1 MPDTIDRILTMGS
14 TPDWIS
20 PMVALI
26 QDFTN
31 GPRHDFYVD
40 LYAGW
45 SVNDIKKLLKR
56 RGIKVWGDMIADDMI
71 IFSVP
76 QGQAQWAQTILMQSG
91 LPIVSGMIGEVKSKP
106 KSWLDA
112 FADWIFD

>member
-1 MPDTIDRILTMGS
+1 MPDTIDRILTLGS

-20 PMVALI
+20 PLVAII

-45 SVNDIKKLLKR
+45 SVKDIKRLLNR
-56 RGIKVWGDMIADDMI
+56 HGVKVWGDMIADDTI
-71 IFSVP
+71 IFSVRQP
-76 QGQAQWAQTILMQSG
+76 QARWAQIVLMRNEV
-91 LPIVSGMIGEVKSKP
+91 PIIAGVIEGVNPKP
-106 KSWLDA
+106 KSD
-112 FADWIFD
+112 FDKFVDWIFE